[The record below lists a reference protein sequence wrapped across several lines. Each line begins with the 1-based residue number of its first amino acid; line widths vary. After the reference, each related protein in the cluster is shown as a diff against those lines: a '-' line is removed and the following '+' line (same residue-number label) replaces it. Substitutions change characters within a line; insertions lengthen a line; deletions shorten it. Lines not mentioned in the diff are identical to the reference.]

1 MPKEATFTFVF
12 NKIDLVLK
20 DKELKMAYDREKQTV
35 VDFFCSELNL
45 KKEDLDVREID
56 SKHIHNNTDFE
67 NLVNDLVKKDDTS
80 KNEEQKLKKSL
91 DWVGEKLR

>member
-1 MPKEATFTFVF
+1 M
-12 NKIDLVLK
+12 
-20 DKELKMAYDREKQTV
+20 
-35 VDFFCSELNL
+35 VDFFCFELNL